1 MWIAVRA
8 LGKHRAF
15 TLPALVALALGIGA
29 ATIIFSMVDCVLL
42 RPLPYPESGRLV
54 SVAAAFPD
62 GAEIVPSTEFLNW
75 SRATRT
81 LESFAAQGAGG
92 PASLIAADGASQV
105 TIQKVTIGFL
115 GTLRVQPFLGRDFG
129 PADGTVGAPNVALIS
144 YSLWQSRFGGGRG
157 ALGRSLNLDGTLY
170 RVIGV
175 LPASFRYLPSLAPLD
190 VLLPLQI
197 APSFY
202 TDRNEMRAWHCIG
215 RLKRGVTVDQARAE
229 FGPLLATAIHD
240 TAREMPRL
248 YTGARLRILPYRDYI
263 TGGVRTALL
272 LLLGGVACVL
282 LIACGN
288 VANLLLARG
297 AGRRRELA
305 IRSALGASRAR
316 LLRHLLG
323 ESLLLAAAG
332 GALGSVICFAA
343 VPAIRSLMAHKLPRI
358 AELNVDLR
366 VLAFALAL
374 SLATGLVF
382 GLLPAWHASRAAL
395 HESLKRATPRAGRW
409 LAAAELAL
417 SLTLLVSAG
426 LLIQSLWR
434 IQHRHIGF
442 EPDHLLVADVSLRG
456 TRFAHA
462 PQAGAGPQG
471 WADVAIE
478 AQLARIPG
486 AVAWAVADGLP
497 PNGGCCGITFSR
509 RGHPAMPSRDR
520 GDLTIVRHVTTGYFG
535 AMRIALK
542 RGRLLDAH
550 DTQQPDGAVLVNEA
564 LVRRYFAG
572 EDPIGQTINLRPTV
586 TVVGI
591 VADARN
597 DGLAAPVRPELILP
611 FRGASAA
618 VQVALRSS
626 GDPLL
631 LASALRQELHDLDP
645 LIQAKIHTM
654 REEFQDQTAQ
664 PRFIGGLF
672 TVFALVALALAMVG
686 IYGVMA
692 FAVAGRTREIGIR
705 MALGAAPGRVER
717 MVLWD
722 AAVPVASGML
732 LGTAGS
738 LAAARYLAGVLHEIG
753 ATDPPTY
760 VVVATLLGGVA
771 FAASLAPARRA
782 SQVDPA
788 VVLRAE

>member
-15 TLPALVALALGIGA
+15 TFPALVALALGIGA
-29 ATIIFSMVDCVLL
+29 ATSIFSVVDCVLL
-42 RPLPYPESGRLV
+42 RSLPYAEPDRLI
-54 SVAAAFPD
+54 SVAVAFPD
-62 GAEIVPSTEFLNW
+62 GAEILPSTEFLNW
-75 SRATRT
+75 SRVTRT
-81 LESFAAQGAGG
+81 LQSFAAQGAGG
-92 PASLIAADGASQV
+92 PASLIARDGASPV
-105 TIQKVTIGFL
+105 TVQKVTIGFL
-115 GTLRVQPFLGRDFG
+115 GTLRVQPVLGRDFG
-129 PADGTVGAPNVALIS
+129 PADGAVGAPNAALIS
-144 YSLWQSRFGGGRG
+144 YSLWQSRFGAARG
-157 ALGRSLNLDGTLY
+157 ALGQSINLDGVLY
-170 RVIGV
+170 SVIGV

-197 APSFY
+197 APAFY
-202 TDRNEMRAWHCIG
+202 TDRNQMRAWHCIG
-215 RLKRGVTVDQARAE
+215 RLKPGATVEQARAE
-229 FGPLLATAIHD
+229 FGLLLATAIHD

-272 LLLGGVACVL
+272 LLLGGVVCVL
-282 LIACGN
+282 LIACAN

-297 AGRRRELA
+297 AGRRREIA
-305 IRSALGASRAR
+305 IRAALGAGRIR
-316 LLRHLLG
+316 LVRHLLG

-332 GALGSVICFAA
+332 GALGSAICFAV
-343 VPAIRSLMAHKLPRI
+343 VPAIRNLMAHKLPRI
-358 AELNVDLR
+358 ADLTVDLR
-366 VLAFALAL
+366 VLGFALAL
-374 SLATGLVF
+374 SLATGLLF
-382 GLLPAWHASRAAL
+382 GLLPSWHASGAAL
-395 HESLKRATPRAGRW
+395 HESLKRTAPRAGMW
-409 LAAAELAL
+409 LVAVELAL

-434 IQHRHIGF
+434 IQHRHTGF

-462 PQAGAGPQG
+462 PQG
-471 WADVAIE
+471 AIE
-478 AQLARIPG
+478 ERLARIPG
-486 AVAWAVADGLP
+486 AIDWVVSDGLP
-497 PNGGCCGITFSR
+497 PNGGCCGVTLGR
-509 RGHPAMPSRDR
+509 PGRPAMPSRDR
-520 GDLTIVRHVTTGYFG
+520 GDLTVIRHVTPGYFA

-542 RGRLLDAH
+542 GGRLLEEYDSGGAN
-550 DTQQPDGAVLVNEA
+550 GAVVVNEA

-572 EDPIGQTINLRPTV
+572 EDAIGRQLFWPRPRTI
-586 TVVGI
+586 VGI
-591 VADARN
+591 VADAKN
-597 DGLAAPVRPELILP
+597 DGLAAPVRPEVMLP
-611 FRGASAA
+611 FEGPSAA

-631 LASALRQELHDLDP
+631 LASALRQELRDLDP
-645 LIQAKIHTM
+645 LIQAKIQTM
-654 REEFQDQTAQ
+654 QEEFREQTAQ
-664 PRFIGGLF
+664 PRFTSGLF

-722 AAVPVASGML
+722 AAAPVAGGLL
-732 LGTAGS
+732 LGMAGS
-738 LAAARYLAGVLHEIG
+738 LSAGRYLAGVLHEIR
-753 ATDPPTY
+753 ATDPLTY
-760 VVVATLLGGVA
+760 AAVAALLAAVA
-771 FAASLAPARRA
+771 LAASLAPARRA